1 MRWVP
6 ASQGGDILNIVYGCN
21 HALYTPDMPI
31 VTAASCTTN
40 CIAPVIKVIKE
51 TVGIVHGSITTMH
64 CVTNTQP
71 LVDAFIGKKPTD
83 LRRARSGPSVCPSV
97 RPASLLPS
105 HSGLRVRLRQSPS
118 RSAPNFGTK

>member
-1 MRWVP
+1 M
-6 ASQGGDILNIVYGCN
+6 QGDILNIVYGCN
-21 HALYTPDMPI
+21 HELYDPKTMDI

-71 LVDAFIGKKPTD
+71 LVDAFIGKKPSD
-83 LRRARSGPSVCPSV
+83 LRRARSGVQTALDTY
-97 RPASLLPS
+97 ASI
-105 HSGLRVRLRQSPS
+105 G
-118 RSAPNFGTK
+118 